1 MFAQRRVQIYFFL
14 NLRQSQLF
22 KKLMDLNQ
30 FIRIVPDFPKE
41 GVTFKDI
48 TPLLLH
54 PEARNHCLQK
64 LLEPL
69 RELEVT
75 KVVGVESRGFFFG
88 MSIAHELG
96 AGFIPVRKPGKL
108 PHKTASRSYELE
120 YGTDTLEIHHDA
132 IVPGDK
138 VVLHDDVLAT
148 GGTARAACELI
159 EALGGEVVACSFLM
173 ELGFLNGAQ
182 KINGH
187 PIHAVL
193 KY

>member
-1 MFAQRRVQIYFFL
+1 
-14 NLRQSQLF
+14 
-22 KKLMDLNQ
+22 MDLNQ
-30 FIRIVPDFPKE
+30 FIRIVPDFPKP

-54 PEARNHCLQK
+54 TEAREYCIEQ

-88 MSIAHELG
+88 MSIARELG
-96 AGFIPVRKPGKL
+96 VGFIPVRKPGKL
-108 PHKTASRSYELE
+108 PYKTASQDYKLE
-120 YGTDTLEIHHDA
+120 YGSDTLEIHSDA
-132 IVPGDK
+132 IVAGDR

-148 GGTARAACELI
+148 GGTAKAACQLI
-159 EALGGEVVACSFLM
+159 ESLGGKVVACSFLM
-173 ELGFLNGAQ
+173 ELGFLNGAEQ
-182 KINGH
+182 INGH